1 MQNISH
7 DFIQELQSK
16 TSGKLCTDEM
26 TRVLYSTDA
35 SIYQVMP
42 YGVFIPRSSEEIQT
56 AVRLASQYKVP
67 VLPRGAGSSLAGQA
81 VNEALVIDTSRY
93 LDEILEVNVD
103 EKWVRAQAG
112 VTLTRLNAHLKQF
125 GLKYGPDPAS
135 GNRAVLG
142 GIVGNNSS
150 GSHSILYGMS
160 ADHVLATRVIL
171 ADGSL
176 VEFGPKSE
184 HEISAYRAEGD
195 LEARIYAQI
204 SGLVQNIRNQEV
216 IRAGTPRHWRRCG
229 GYNLDRMTDGSGISF
244 RWPYD
249 GRFNLSKLICGAE
262 GTLGVMTEVTLNL
275 VDLPKASGLAVLH
288 FASLRAA
295 LEAVPTI
302 LELNPS
308 AVELIDRYGLHL
320 AQSVQTYAVMMQKFV
335 QGKPDCILITEFYG
349 ETRKD
354 IESKLD
360 NLQAHLQL
368 RGVQTLAITN
378 LLDPEAIQAAWKVR
392 EGSLGI
398 LMSMRGDVK
407 PLPIV
412 DDAAVPPDHLADYIS
427 RLETYCKQELDHDV
441 AYFAHASAGC
451 LHVHSLL
458 NAKLASDIAKMPRIM
473 QHATELLSEYGGVLS
488 SEHGDGR
495 LRSWLNRHFFG
506 DDLYE
511 LFRQVKGSFDPE
523 NIFNPGDIV
532 DGPLMTANLRYGV
545 DYQTLPVH
553 SFLEFGQE
561 KNDFGS
567 DLPVQSVGS
576 PAQGFSAAIE
586 MCSGAGACRQLTG
599 SMCPS
604 FMATREEKNSTRG
617 RANALRAAISGRLAQ
632 SEFTGQSV
640 FEIMDLCV
648 SCKAC
653 KAECPSSV
661 DMAKIKAEFLFQ
673 YYRRHFMSLRSRFFA
688 YFGDLSQ
695 LASGAAAPVSNW
707 MVQNNFIRSLIN
719 RLFAIAPERKLPR
732 FARETFYGWYV
743 RQGSNNQKSTMPGLQ
758 LVLLADITRNYND
771 PETARAAYKVLTAL
785 GFNVIV
791 PPVHDFGRPAFSKGD
806 LRLARKKALV
816 ALDALGTYAH
826 KGIQIVG
833 LEPSDI
839 SMFMDDFAAL
849 LPDDDR
855 VKMVAAQ
862 ALSFE
867 EFLWRQML
875 DGKLEGVFKPQTGQ
889 VLLHGHC
896 HQKAMIGIHKS
907 KELLSYLGYQ
917 VQEAGSACCGM
928 AGSFGYEAEHYD
940 ISLQMGELTL
950 FPAVRAQEPTT
961 LIVAA
966 GASCQEQIEHGTR
979 RKAMHPAQVLFRALV

>member
-1 MQNISH
+1 MQNNISE
-7 DFIQELQSK
+7 FILELGSK
-16 TSGKLCTDEM
+16 IKGDLRTDEM
-26 TRVLYSTDA
+26 SRLLYSTDA

-42 YGVFIPRSSEEIQT
+42 YGVFIPRSYEEIQV
-56 AVRLASQYKVP
+56 AVRLASLYKVP
-67 VLPRGAGSSLAGQA
+67 LLPRGAGSSLAGQA

-93 LDEILEVNVD
+93 LDAILDVNVE

-112 VTLTRLNAHLKQF
+112 VTLVRLNAYLKQF
-125 GLKYGPDPAS
+125 GVKYGPDPAS

-160 ADHVLATRVIL
+160 ADHVLATQIIL
-171 ADGSL
+171 ADGSM
-176 VEFGPKSE
+176 VEFGPKSDLAIE
-184 HEISAYRAEGD
+184 NYRLERSLEG
-195 LEARIYAQI
+195 RIYTQI
-204 SGLVQNIRNQEV
+204 SGLVQNSRNLEI

-229 GYNLDRMTDGSGISF
+229 GYNLDRMTNGNGISF

-249 GRFNLSKLICGAE
+249 QRFNLSKLICGAE

-275 VDLPKASGLAVLH
+275 VDLPKASGVAVVH

-308 AVELIDRYGLHL
+308 AIELIDRYGLYL
-320 AQSVQTYAVMMQKFV
+320 AQSVPEYAARMKKFV
-335 QGKPDCILITEFYG
+335 QGNPDCILITEFYG
-349 ETRKD
+349 ESQKE
-354 IESKLD
+354 IEASLA

-378 LLDPEAIQAAWKVR
+378 LLESEAIQSVWKVR

-412 DDAAVPPDHLADYIS
+412 DDAAVQPAHLADYIS
-427 RLETYCKQELDHDV
+427 QLETFCKQELDHDV

-458 NAKLASDIAKMPRIM
+458 NAKLASDIAKMPKIM
-473 QHATELLSEYGGVLS
+473 QFTAELLSEYGGVLS

-495 LRSWLNRHFFG
+495 LRSWLNRHFYG
-506 DDLYE
+506 DDLYG
-511 LFRQVKGSFDPE
+511 LFNQVKSTFDPD

-532 DGPLMTANLRYGV
+532 DGQEMTENLRYGAN
-545 DYQTLPVH
+545 YHNLPVH
-553 SFLEFGQE
+553 SFLDFGQAPNISGVNLSSQQPGVVE
-561 KNDFGS
+561 
-567 DLPVQSVGS
+567 L
-576 PAQGFSAAIE
+576 GFSDAVE

-617 RANALRAAISGRLAQ
+617 RANALRAALSGRLAQ
-632 SEFTGQSV
+632 SEFTGQNV

-653 KAECPSSV
+653 KSECPSSV

-673 YYRRHFMSLRSRFFA
+673 YYQKHFMSLRSHFFA
-688 YFGDLSQ
+688 NFGALSQ
-695 LASGAAAPVSNW
+695 LASGSMAPVSNW
-707 MVQNNFIRSLIN
+707 IVQNKLVRGFIN
-719 RLFAIAPERKLPR
+719 RLFAIAPERRLPS
-732 FARETFYGWYV
+732 FSKETFYRWYIS
-743 RQGSNNQKSTMPGLQ
+743 QGSKNQKSTIPGMQ
-758 LVLLADITRNYND
+758 LILLADITRNFND
-771 PETARAAYKVLTAL
+771 PDTARAAYKVLTAL

-806 LRLARKKALV
+806 LRLARKKALI
-816 ALDALGTYAH
+816 ALEVLGPYAH

-839 SMFMDDFAAL
+839 SMFMDDFTAL

-855 VKMVAAQ
+855 VEVVAAQ

-875 DGKLEGVFKPQTGQ
+875 AGKLDGFFKPQSGQ
-889 VLLHGHC
+889 ILLHGHC
-896 HQKAMIGIHKS
+896 HQKALIGIHKS
-907 KELLSYLGYQ
+907 KELLTYLGYQ

-950 FPAVRAQEPTT
+950 FPVIRAQKPDA

-966 GASCQEQIEHGTR
+966 GASCQEQIEQGTQ
-979 RKAMHPAQVLFRALV
+979 RKAVHPAVVFLRALV

>member
-1 MQNISH
+1 MQNKIN
-7 DFIQELQSK
+7 DYVRELQSK
-16 TSGKLCTDEM
+16 VIGEVHTDEVS
-26 TRVLYSTDA
+26 RVLYSTDA

-67 VLPRGAGSSLAGQA
+67 LLARGAGSSLAGQA
-81 VNEALVIDTSRY
+81 VNEALVIDTTRY
-93 LDEILEVNVD
+93 LDAILEVNVD

-112 VTLTRLNAHLKQF
+112 VTLARLNAHLKQF

-171 ADGSL
+171 ADGSV

-184 HEISAYRAEGD
+184 LEANSYRAESD
-195 LEARIYAQI
+195 LEGRIYAQI
-204 SGLVQNIRNQEV
+204 TGLVRNSRNQEV

-229 GYNLDRMTDGSGISF
+229 GYNLDRLTDGSGISF

-249 GRFNLSKLICGAE
+249 ERFNLSKLICGAE

-275 VDLPKASGLAVLH
+275 VDLPKASGVAVLH
-288 FASLRAA
+288 FGSLRAA

-308 AVELIDRYGLHL
+308 AIELIDRYGLHL
-320 AQSVQTYAVMMQKFV
+320 AQSVQTYAVLMQRFV
-335 QGKPDCILITEFYG
+335 QGKPDCVLITEFYG
-349 ETRKD
+349 ETRQE
-354 IESKLD
+354 IEASLE
-360 NLQAHLQL
+360 NLQVHLRL

-378 LLDPEAIQAAWKVR
+378 LLEPEAIQAAWKVR

-412 DDAAVPPDHLADYIS
+412 DDAAVPPAHLADYIS
-427 RLETYCKQELDHDV
+427 RLETFCKQELDHDV

-458 NAKLASDIAKMPRIM
+458 NAKLASDIAKMPKIM
-473 QHATELLSEYGGVLS
+473 QFATELLGEYGGVLS

-511 LFRQVKGSFDPE
+511 LFKQVKGTFDPE

-532 DGPLMTANLRYGV
+532 DGPQMTQNLRYGA
-545 DYQTLPVH
+545 DYKTLPVH
-553 SFLEFGQE
+553 SFLDFGQG
-561 KNDFGS
+561 KNDPGS
-567 DLPVQSVGS
+567 DLPLPTAGDQA
-576 PAQGFSAAIE
+576 PGFGAAVE
-586 MCSGAGACRQLTG
+586 MCSGAGACRQMTG

-617 RANALRAAISGRLAQ
+617 RANALRAALSGRLGAE
-632 SEFTGQSV
+632 EFTGQNV

-653 KAECPSSV
+653 KSECPSSV

-673 YYRRHFMSLRSRFFA
+673 YYQRHLMSVRSRFFA
-688 YFGDLSQ
+688 YFGDISK
-695 LASGAAAPVSNW
+695 LASGAMAPVANW
-707 MVQNNFIRSLIN
+707 TLQNKLAHNLVN
-719 RLFAIAPERKLPR
+719 RFLQIAPERKLPR
-732 FARETFYGWYV
+732 FAKETFYRWYLS
-743 RQGSNNQKSTMPGLQ
+743 QAANNKKATVARMPL
-758 LVLLADITRNYND
+758 LFLADITRNYNE
-771 PETARAAYKVLTAL
+771 PETAREAYTVLSAL
-785 GFNVIV
+785 GFDVIV

-806 LRLARKKALV
+806 LKLARKKAGF
-816 ALDALGTYAH
+816 ALEALAPYAQ
-826 KGIQIVG
+826 KGIPIVG

-839 SMFMDDFAAL
+839 SMFIDDYAAL
-849 LPDDDR
+849 LPQDER
-855 VKMVAAQ
+855 VKIVAEQ

-867 EFLWRQML
+867 EFLWREMQA
-875 DGKLEGVFKPQTGQ
+875 GKLVGVFKPQTGQ
-889 VLLHGHC
+889 ILLHGHC
-896 HQKAMIGIHKS
+896 HQKALIGVHKS
-907 KELLSYLGYQ
+907 KELLAYLGFQ

-950 FPAVRAQEPTT
+950 FPAVRAQAPTT

-966 GASCQEQIEHGTR
+966 GASCQEQIEQGTQ
-979 RKAMHPAQVLFRALV
+979 RKAMHPAQVLYRALV

>member
-1 MQNISH
+1 MQKNINE
-7 DFIQELQSK
+7 FMQELGPK
-16 TSGKLCTDEM
+16 IKGDLRKDEM

-56 AVRLASQYKVP
+56 AVRMAAQYKVP
-67 VLPRGAGSSLAGQA
+67 LLARGAGSSLAGQA

-93 LDEILEVNVD
+93 LDAILDINVE

-112 VTLTRLNAHLKQF
+112 VTLVRLNAYLKQF

-160 ADHVLATRVIL
+160 ADHVLATQVIL

-176 VEFGPKSE
+176 AEFGPKSDQE
-184 HEISAYRAEGD
+184 VENYRLERSLEG
-195 LEARIYAQI
+195 RIYAQV
-204 SGLVQNIRNQEV
+204 SGLVQDSSNREFIQ
-216 IRAGTPRHWRRCG
+216 AGTPRHWRRCG
-229 GYNLDRMTDGSGISF
+229 GYNLDRMTNGRGFSF

-275 VDLPKASGLAVLH
+275 VELPRASGVAVIH
-288 FASLRAA
+288 FGSLRAA

-320 AQSVQTYAVMMQKFV
+320 AQSVQAHAVRMRQFV
-335 QGKPDCILITEFYG
+335 QGNPDCILISEFYG
-349 ETRKD
+349 ETQKE
-354 IESKLD
+354 IEASLE
-360 NLQAHLQL
+360 NLRAHLRL
-368 RGVQTLAITN
+368 RGVQSLAITN
-378 LLDPEAIQAAWKVR
+378 LIEPEAIQSVWKVR

-398 LMSMRGDVK
+398 LMSMRGDIK

-412 DDAAVPPDHLADYIS
+412 DDAAVPPAHLADYIS

-458 NAKLASDIAKMPRIM
+458 NAKLASDIAKMPKIM
-473 QHATELLSEYGGVLS
+473 QFTCELLSEYGGVLS

-495 LRSWLNRHFFG
+495 LRSWLNRHFYG
-506 DDLYE
+506 DDLYG
-511 LFRQVKGSFDPE
+511 LFQKVKGAFDPD
-523 NIFNPGDIV
+523 NILNPGDIV
-532 DGPLMTANLRYGV
+532 DGQVMTENLRYGA
-545 DYQTLPVH
+545 DYQSLPID
-553 SFLEFGQE
+553 SFLDFEQE
-561 KNDFGS
+561 AIDPGTEL
-567 DLPVQSVGS
+567 LPQRTGV
-576 PAQGFSAAIE
+576 AEQGFSAAVE

-604 FMATREEKNSTRG
+604 FMATRDEKNSTRG
-617 RANALRAAISGRLAQ
+617 RANALRAALSGRLAEG
-632 SEFTGQSV
+632 EFAGQNV

-673 YYRRHFMSLRSRFFA
+673 YYQQHFMLLRSRFFA
-688 YFGDLSQ
+688 HFGDLSQ
-695 LASGAAAPVSNW
+695 LASGAIAPVSNW
-707 MVQNNFIRSLIN
+707 MVQNKFIRILIN
-719 RLFAIAPERKLPR
+719 RLFAIAPERRLPR
-732 FARETFYGWYV
+732 FANETFYSWYV
-743 RQGSNNQKSTMPGLQ
+743 SQGSIKKKSSMPGLQ
-758 LVLLADITRNYND
+758 VILLADITRNYND
-771 PETARAAYKVLTAL
+771 PDTARAAYQVLTAL

-816 ALDALGTYAH
+816 TLDALGPYAR
-826 KGIQIVG
+826 KGLQIVG

-839 SMFMDDFAAL
+839 SMFVDDFAAL

-862 ALSFE
+862 ALSFD

-889 VLLHGHC
+889 ILLHGHC
-896 HQKAMIGIHKS
+896 HQKALIGIHKS
-907 KELLSYLGYQ
+907 KELLAYLGYQ

-940 ISLQMGELTL
+940 ISLQMGELNL
-950 FPAVRAQEPTT
+950 FPAVRSQQPDT

-966 GASCQEQIEHGTR
+966 GASCQEQIEQGAR
-979 RKAMHPAQVLFRALV
+979 RKAVHPAIVLLRALV